1 LDPKKE
7 YTHIPKRYAAVL
19 MIMVM
24 LWKNKEDIIIAKDTD
39 GSYNVSAR
47 ILPNRIPERNTTSSQ

>member
-1 LDPKKE
+1 
-7 YTHIPKRYAAVL
+7 